1 MIEAFFVPARACQGV
16 LFDSL
21 SNAVHLLSK
30 TAGSTGLRVTVWVL
44 EKLAEIDRKASNVF
58 KANIPIE
65 FDNTLPHD
73 NDWLVPQL
81 QDYLNRCLLPASP
94 CRGIGNRKEW
104 LFDDSHHAAHNISC
118 GHCNR
123 SLPDDQPADTHPS
136 EILTPGNA
144 HDNGSHCGR
153 NRRSS

>member
-1 MIEAFFVPARACQGV
+1 MIEALFVPARACQGV

-104 LFDDSHHAAHNISC
+104 FSDNSHHAASNVSSR
-118 GHCNR
+118 HCNR
-123 SLPDDQPADTHPS
+123 SLPDDQPADTQLS
-136 EILTPGNA
+136 ETHKTRDAN
-144 HDNGSHCGR
+144 DNGSHR
-153 NRRSS
+153 DRSRRSS